1 MSVMS
6 VTFSTDK
13 DGIIDY
19 LCDDFGVVLEDE
31 EYEHLREL
39 TRAQLYLVSIVV
51 GRAVKR
57 VKVEQ
62 EMVAAESLSEASMFG
77 KEG

>member
-6 VTFSTDK
+6 VTFPTDK

-62 EMVAAESLSEASMFG
+62 EMVAAESLSEASLFG